1 MKNKL
6 SLIIIINLEQTKMI
20 NSVYFEERLSACS
33 NDTQAMFKY
42 IETEHEAT
50 FSLQQ
55 KEMHHLVFILEGKAI
70 VNYNEV
76 KNQPVNRSEFVFFPK
91 LSNASLTTSSPCKM
105 VVFSFF
111 ALKTSCEKHAFQS
124 YWRLFPNINHRF
136 ASLPFRTPLIEFFDL
151 LVLYLQ
157 KNLSCAHLHEIKH
170 QELFL
175 ILHTQ
180 YPKEDLANL
189 FYPIIGKSFDFRS
202 LIMDNYLKIHHI
214 DELAH
219 LSGMGRTNFDNKFKE
234 EFGTSPH
241 QWILKQKA
249 KHVRNSLA
257 EPDSTF
263 SDVMRKYNFNSATH
277 FTRFCKQQFGCTPT
291 ELVRQLHQ
299 AETHPHLQMQTL

>member
-1 MKNKL
+1 
-6 SLIIIINLEQTKMI
+6 MI
-20 NSVYFEERLSACS
+20 NSVYFEERLANSS
-33 NDTQAMFKY
+33 NDMRAGFKY
-42 IETEHEAT
+42 VEAESKT
-50 FSLQQ
+50 SFSFKHKDL
-55 KEMHHLVFILEGKAI
+55 HYLIFLLEGSARAD
-70 VNYNEV
+70 YNEFR
-76 KNQPVNRSEFVFFPK
+76 NQPIGQNEFVFFPK
-91 LSNASLTTSSPCKM
+91 LSNALITTIEPCKM

-111 ALKTSCEKHAFQS
+111 ALKTSCEKNAFQS
-124 YWRLFPNINHRF
+124 YWRLSPNITHKF
-136 ASLPFRTPLIEFFDL
+136 EALPFRTPLIEFFDL
-151 LVLYLQ
+151 LILYLQ
-157 KNLSCAHLHEIKH
+157 KNINYAHLHEIKH

-180 YPKEDLANL
+180 YPKEELANL
-189 FYPIIGKSFDFRS
+189 FYPIIGKSFDFRT

-249 KHVRNSLA
+249 KHVRNSLS

-291 ELVRQLHQ
+291 ELVRRLHH
-299 AETHPHLQMQTL
+299 AESDPYMSTQTL

>member
-1 MKNKL
+1 M
-6 SLIIIINLEQTKMI
+6 SFQQ
-20 NSVYFEERLSACS
+20 
-33 NDTQAMFKY
+33 ND
-42 IETEHEAT
+42 
-50 FSLQQ
+50 L
-55 KEMHHLVFILEGKAI
+55 HHLIFILEGKA
-70 VNYNEV
+70 VANSNEF
-76 KNQPVNRSEFVFFPK
+76 KNHQLGQSEFVFFPK
-91 LSNASLTTSSPCKM
+91 LSDSTIKTYSSCKI

-111 ALKTSCEKHAFQS
+111 ALKTSSEKQAFQS
-124 YWRLFPNINHRF
+124 YWRLFPNINYNF
-136 ASLPFRTPLIEFFDL
+136 NSLPFRTPLIEFFEL

-157 KNLSCAHLHEIKH
+157 RNINCAHLHEIKH

-202 LIMDNYLKIHHI
+202 LILENYLKIHHI

-234 EFGTSPH
+234 EFGISPH

-257 EPDSTF
+257 EPDATF

-299 AETHPHLQMQTL
+299 GDGNMHAYSHLHVHTQNK

>member
-1 MKNKL
+1 
-6 SLIIIINLEQTKMI
+6 MI
-20 NSVYFEERLSACS
+20 NSVYLEEQHLTNCANDNQPGFRYVEIESDTSLSFQN
-33 NDTQAMFKY
+33 ND
-42 IETEHEAT
+42 
-50 FSLQQ
+50 L
-55 KEMHHLVFILEGKAI
+55 HLIVFLLEGKAI
-70 VNYNEV
+70 TNCNEF
-76 KNQPVNRSEFVFFPK
+76 KNGTINQNEFVFFPK
-91 LSNASLTTSSPCKM
+91 LSNASIHACSPCRI
-105 VVFSFF
+105 VAFSFF

-124 YWRLFPNINHRF
+124 YWRLFPNLNYTF
-136 ASLPFRTPLIEFFDL
+136 ESLPFRTPLIEFFDL
-151 LVLYLQ
+151 LLLYIQ
-157 KNLSCAHLHEIKH
+157 KNVNYAHLHEIKH

-180 YPKEDLANL
+180 YPKEEMANL

-202 LIMDNYLKIHHI
+202 LILDNYLKVNRI

-249 KHVRNSLA
+249 RHVRNSLA

-277 FTRFCKQQFGCTPT
+277 FTRFCKQQFGCTPSD
-291 ELVRQLHQ
+291 LVKKLN
-299 AETHPHLQMQTL
+299 QTDTIAFMSNNV

>member
-1 MKNKL
+1 M
-6 SLIIIINLEQTKMI
+6 T
-20 NSVYFEERLSACS
+20 NSVYLDEQLSSCS
-33 NDTQAMFKY
+33 NDANTGFKY
-42 IETEHEAT
+42 IETENNT
-50 FSLQQ
+50 SLSLQH
-55 KEMHHLVFILEGKAI
+55 KDLHYLIFMLEGNALTT
-70 VNYNEV
+70 YNEF
-76 KNQPVNRSEFVFFPK
+76 KNVPVEQSEFVFFPK
-91 LSNASLTTSSPCKM
+91 LSNAMITTTSPCRM

-124 YWRLFPNINHRF
+124 YWRLFPNIDHQF
-136 ASLPFRTPLIEFFDL
+136 IPLPFRTPLIEFFDL

-157 KNLSCAHLHEIKH
+157 MNIGYTHLHEIKH

-180 YPKEDLANL
+180 YPKEELANL
-189 FYPIIGKSFDFRS
+189 FYPIIGKSFDFRT
-202 LIMDNYLKIHHI
+202 LIMDNYLKIRHI

-249 KHVRNSLA
+249 KHVRSSLS

-291 ELVRQLHQ
+291 EMVRRLHQ
-299 AETHPHLQMQTL
+299 KESDPYKMQIL

>member
-1 MKNKL
+1 
-6 SLIIIINLEQTKMI
+6 MI
-20 NSVYFEERLSACS
+20 NTVYLEEQQLNNCT
-33 NDTQAMFKY
+33 NDTQAGFKY
-42 IETEHEAT
+42 VKAESNT
-50 FSLQQ
+50 SLPFQ
-55 KEMHHLVFILEGKAI
+55 HNDLHLIIFLLEGKAI
-70 VNYNEV
+70 ANCNEF
-76 KNQPVNRSEFVFFPK
+76 KNQTINRNEFVFFPK
-91 LSNASLTTSSPCKM
+91 LSNASLRTCSDCRI

-124 YWRLFPNINHRF
+124 YWRLFPNLSYKF
-136 ASLPFRTPLIEFFDL
+136 EALPFRTPLIEFFDL
-151 LVLYLQ
+151 LLLYIQ
-157 KNLSCAHLHEIKH
+157 KNVNCIHLHEIKH

-180 YPKEDLANL
+180 YPKEELANL

-202 LIMDNYLKIHHI
+202 LVLDNYLKISRI

-219 LSGMGRTNFDNKFKE
+219 LSGMGRTNFDNKFKQ

-249 KHVRNSLA
+249 KHVCNSLS

-291 ELVRQLHQ
+291 ELVKKLSQ
-299 AETHPHLQMQTL
+299 AETHDYMKNSR

>member
-1 MKNKL
+1 
-6 SLIIIINLEQTKMI
+6 MI
-20 NSVYFEERLSACS
+20 NSVYLEEQHLNNCT
-33 NDTQAMFKY
+33 NDTQAGFRY
-42 IETEHEAT
+42 VETESDT
-50 FSLQQ
+50 SLSF
-55 KEMHHLVFILEGKAI
+55 HYNDLHLMLFLLEGKVI
-70 VNYNEV
+70 VNCNEF
-76 KNQPVNRSEFVFFPK
+76 KNQTINPNEFVFFPK
-91 LSNASLTTSSPCKM
+91 MSNASIQSCSYCRIM
-105 VVFSFF
+105 VFSFF
-111 ALKTSCEKHAFQS
+111 ALKTSCEKQAFQS
-124 YWRLFPNINHRF
+124 YWRLFPNLTYKF
-136 ASLPFRTPLIEFFDL
+136 SALPFRTPLTEFFDL
-151 LVLYLQ
+151 LLLYHQ
-157 KNLSCAHLHEIKH
+157 KNVNCSHLCEIKH

-180 YPKEDLANL
+180 YPKEELANL

-202 LIMDNYLKIHHI
+202 LILDNYLKINRI

-291 ELVRQLHQ
+291 ELVKKLNQS
-299 AETHPHLQMQTL
+299 ETQTFIRNSK

>member
-1 MKNKL
+1 
-6 SLIIIINLEQTKMI
+6 MI
-20 NSVYFEERLSACS
+20 NSHYFEEQLSCS
-33 NDTQAMFKY
+33 NDTQDGFRYLEAEENTFMF
-42 IETEHEAT
+42 
-50 FSLQQ
+50 LQQ
-55 KEMHHLVFILEGKAI
+55 QELHRLVFILEGNA
-70 VNYNEV
+70 VATCNEF
-76 KNQPVNRSEFVFFPK
+76 KDRKLGEKEFAFFPK
-91 LSNASLTTSSPCKM
+91 LANSSIKTCTPCKILI
-105 VVFSFF
+105 FSFF
-111 ALKTSCEKHAFQS
+111 ALKTTCEKHAFQS
-124 YWRLFPNINHRF
+124 YWRLFPNMDYHF
-136 ASLPFRTPLIEFFDL
+136 EALPFRTPLIEFFDL

-157 KNLSCAHLHEIKH
+157 KNINCVHLHDIKH

-180 YPKEDLANL
+180 YPKEDLARL

-234 EFGTSPH
+234 EFGISPH

-291 ELVRQLHQ
+291 ELVRQLHRN
-299 AETHPHLQMQTL
+299 ETTLSVQK